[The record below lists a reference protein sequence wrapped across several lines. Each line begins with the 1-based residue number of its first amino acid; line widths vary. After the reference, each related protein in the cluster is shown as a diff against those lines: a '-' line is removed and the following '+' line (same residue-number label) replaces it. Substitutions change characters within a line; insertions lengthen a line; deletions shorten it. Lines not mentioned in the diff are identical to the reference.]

1 LQVKPS
7 AQCEYDL
14 GSSGKAYNN
23 PRGPSIVLLEL
34 HVRVFDSSE
43 SVQSPAQAN
52 LGTRGD
58 LCKTGSDH
66 PEDESAAEGIET
78 RDKQE
83 DDEGRETRGDHCKTG
98 SDHPEDESAAEG
110 IETRD
115 KQEDDEGREKHESQV
130 DSWQVTR
137 IRRRGEPQAS
147 LGLLIQCCTAC

>member
-1 LQVKPS
+1 MQVKPS

-83 DDEGRETRGDHCKTG
+83 DDEGRE
-98 SDHPEDESAAEG
+98 
-110 IETRD
+110 
-115 KQEDDEGREKHESQV
+115 KHESQV

>member
-1 LQVKPS
+1 M
-7 AQCEYDL
+7 
-14 GSSGKAYNN
+14 GKLTT
-23 PRGPSIVLLEL
+23 IHVLLEL

-52 LGTRGD
+52 L
-58 LCKTGSDH
+58 
-66 PEDESAAEGIET
+66 
-78 RDKQE
+78 
-83 DDEGRETRGDHCKTG
+83 ETRGDHCKTG

>member
-1 LQVKPS
+1 M
-7 AQCEYDL
+7 
-14 GSSGKAYNN
+14 
-23 PRGPSIVLLEL
+23 LLEL
-34 HVRVFDSSE
+34 HVFVCDSSE

-78 RDKQE
+78 RDKRE
-83 DDEGRETRGDHCKTG
+83 DDEGH
-98 SDHPEDESAAEG
+98 
-110 IETRD
+110 
-115 KQEDDEGREKHESQV
+115 EKHESQV
-130 DSWQVTR
+130 DSWQLTR

>member
-1 LQVKPS
+1 M
-7 AQCEYDL
+7 
-14 GSSGKAYNN
+14 GKLTT
-23 PRGPSIVLLEL
+23 IHVLLEL

-43 SVQSPAQAN
+43 SVQSPAQAT

-66 PEDESAAEGIET
+66 PEDESAAEGI
-78 RDKQE
+78 K
-83 DDEGRETRGDHCKTG
+83 
-98 SDHPEDESAAEG
+98 SAAEG

>member
-1 LQVKPS
+1 M
-7 AQCEYDL
+7 
-14 GSSGKAYNN
+14 GKLTT
-23 PRGPSIVLLEL
+23 IHVLLEL
-34 HVRVFDSSE
+34 HVRVFDFSE
-43 SVQSPAQAN
+43 SVQSPAQAT

-58 LCKTGSDH
+58 L
-66 PEDESAAEGIET
+66 
-78 RDKQE
+78 
-83 DDEGRETRGDHCKTG
+83 CKTG

>member
-1 LQVKPS
+1 MQVKPS

-14 GSSGKAYNN
+14 GSSGKTYNN

-83 DDEGRETRGDHCKTG
+83 DDEGRE
-98 SDHPEDESAAEG
+98 
-110 IETRD
+110 
-115 KQEDDEGREKHESQV
+115 KHESQV

>member
-1 LQVKPS
+1 M
-7 AQCEYDL
+7 
-14 GSSGKAYNN
+14 
-23 PRGPSIVLLEL
+23 LLEL

-52 LGTRGD
+52 L
-58 LCKTGSDH
+58 
-66 PEDESAAEGIET
+66 
-78 RDKQE
+78 
-83 DDEGRETRGDHCKTG
+83 ETRGDHCKTG